1 MNFQILGKFRLFAIL
16 LFIVIICSLIYFFH
30 TPVKIRHILLI
41 SIDTCRA
48 DYLSCYG
55 YHRKSTPNTDQIAKE
70 GILFANAI
78 TPAPITLPAHSSML
92 TGTIPPYHGVH
103 NNNYYQLGQSNVTL
117 AEILKKH
124 GFKTA
129 AIVSAFMVDS
139 QFGLDQGFDYY
150 NDSFDENLKS
160 IGIGERRAEETTH
173 YALKWLEKNYR
184 KTYFLFLHYFDPHIE
199 YDPPELFRPKD
210 SENELSA
217 LYAGEIS
224 YVDHCIGQV
233 IKKLKGLG
241 IYDSTLIIITSDHGE
256 MLGEHGEDTHGYFIY
271 QSSIKVPLIFKLPE
285 KTKSKNVKEL
295 VSLIDIVP
303 TVCGL
308 LGIKPPPQVQGID
321 LSPYFTEENIAKT
334 QRHLYC
340 ESLYPTIHNANSL
353 LGIVTDH
360 WKYIQTTRPEL
371 YDLTK
376 DPQESNNLVEIQ
388 PQQASI
394 LQDKLKVILEKQVRK
409 DSSDSKLDLDNESI
423 KRLQSLGYIAGT
435 PIDEN
440 LGFDQTKDDPKDLI
454 DFHNLCTAIPNFVN
468 QEKYSEAKNL
478 CEQLL
483 AQKPDAIMPLLSMGV
498 ISVKQGNFSEAVP
511 VLYKVIEL
519 HPDNT
524 YALNYLGIALG
535 LQNKLDEAAN
545 QFRKALQ
552 VRPDFVE
559 AHYNLAGI
567 LREQKAFEE
576 AIDHYRKA
584 LKINPNN
591 AKAHYHL
598 ALTLVMAGQINGT
611 LEHFREAVRLE
622 PDDWKS
628 LNGLARI
635 LAVHPDPKLRNPKQA
650 ITLAQRA
657 VELTM
662 QQEIIPL
669 NTLATAYA
677 SAGQLDKAIAAAQ
690 EALELASKTQDEDT
704 VVQIRRQIETYRQA
718 K

>member
-1 MNFQILGKFRLFAIL
+1 MNSQIPRKFRLVAPL
-16 LFIVIICSLIYFFH
+16 LVIVIICSLIYFFH

-55 YHRKSTPNTDQIAKE
+55 YHRKSTPNIDQIAKE

-92 TGTIPPYHGVH
+92 TGTVPPYHGVH

-129 AIVSAFMVDS
+129 AIISAFMIDS

-150 NDSFDENLKS
+150 NDSFDDNLKS
-160 IGIGERRAEETTH
+160 IGIGERRAEETTR

-199 YDPPELFRPKD
+199 YDPPEPFRPKD

-224 YVDHCIGQV
+224 YTDHRIGHV

-241 IYDSTLIIITSDHGE
+241 VYDSTLIIITSDHGE

-285 KTKSKNVKEL
+285 KTKSKNIKEL
-295 VSLIDIVP
+295 VGLIDIVP

-353 LGIVTDH
+353 LGVITDH

-388 PQQASI
+388 AQRASI
-394 LQDKLKVILEKQVRK
+394 LQDKLKVILEKQVHK

-435 PIDEN
+435 PVDEN

-454 DFHNLCTAIPNFVN
+454 DFHNRCTAIPNYVN

-498 ISVKQGNFSEAVP
+498 ISVKQRNFSEAVP

-545 QFRKALQ
+545 HFRKALQ

-635 LAVHPDPKLRNPKQA
+635 LAIHPEPKLRNPKQA
-650 ITLAQRA
+650 ISFAQRA

-677 SAGQLDKAIAAAQ
+677 SAGQLDKAIVAAQ
-690 EALELASKTQDEDT
+690 KALELASKTQNEDA
-704 VVQIRRQIETYRQA
+704 VVQIRQQIETYRQA